1 MGIEIVREYVEQGVT
16 GDASWSDRPAF
27 QEMVSAILDNGVRTV
42 IVENLTRLARAY
54 VVQDAI
60 LVFLASKEV
69 SLISAYTGEGVT
81 AAFHGDPMKKAI
93 IQMQA
98 VFSALEKNSLVR
110 KLKAAR
116 ARKRAENGRCEGR
129 KPFGERS
136 GEKVPS
142 SECDSY
148 GASQCA
154 RTSACPS
161 PRSQPDCRRKV
172 ILQERESHGRRQV
185 FRAFSVVL
193 PSDGC
198 PSQVSRKLTSSP
210 PPACPPSQH
219 RKTALPA
226 ASEVAHNRSTQGSLG
241 HFPHAVHKL
250 H

>member
-81 AAFHGDPMKKAI
+81 AAFHGDPMKKVI

-98 VFSALEKNSLVR
+98 VFSALEKNSLV
-110 KLKAAR
+110 
-116 ARKRAENGRCEGR
+116 
-129 KPFGERS
+129 
-136 GEKVPS
+136 
-142 SECDSY
+142 
-148 GASQCA
+148 
-154 RTSACPS
+154 
-161 PRSQPDCRRKV
+161 
-172 ILQERESHGRRQV
+172 
-185 FRAFSVVL
+185 
-193 PSDGC
+193 
-198 PSQVSRKLTSSP
+198 RKLTSSP

-226 ASEVAHNRSTQGSLG
+226 ASEVGHNRSTQGSLG

>member
-129 KPFGERS
+129 KPFRERS
-136 GEKVPS
+136 GEKGAS
-142 SECDSY
+142 SGCDSY

-161 PRSQPDCRRKV
+161 PRTGKPWS
-172 ILQERESHGRRQV
+172 
-185 FRAFSVVL
+185 
-193 PSDGC
+193 
-198 PSQVSRKLTSSP
+198 
-210 PPACPPSQH
+210 
-219 RKTALPA
+219 A
-226 ASEVAHNRSTQGSLG
+226 ASVQGILG
-241 HFPHAVHKL
+241 RPAVRRMSVTS
-250 H
+250 